1 MEVADELWDSTKV
14 KVGICKWDSV
24 VLTVNLGV
32 LTGREFDGP
41 KFEVETDGLLKDSSF
56 LLKRR
61 RIPVRLN
68 RAGGSAAGDFL
79 VIVSKSFRFVRLARS
94 IALIQL

>member
-1 MEVADELWDSTKV
+1 MEVLEELCDSTKV

-24 VLTVNLGV
+24 VLTVNRGAL
-32 LTGREFDGP
+32 GREFA
-41 KFEVETDGLLKDSSF
+41 KFEPDIDGSLKDSSF

-68 RAGGSAAGDFL
+68 RAGGSDAGDFL